1 MKQTRLTWRTLG
13 WPVYLVLALLV
24 VFVIAFVIAFAAIP
38 TAPPTSQ
45 AAAVDQAKVDALLKI
60 GNAADA
66 ESIIE
71 SMGCPVCH
79 RQGAENGIAPSWVG
93 IAARAATRRP
103 GLSAAA
109 YLYQSITNPSAFV
122 VPGYTDVMPKDFAQR
137 MSDQQLADVMA
148 YLLTPD
154 AK

>member
-13 WPVYLVLALLV
+13 WPVYLVLALLII
-24 VFVIAFVIAFAAIP
+24 FVIAFVIAFVSIP
-38 TAPPTSQ
+38 SSPPATQ

-66 ESIIE
+66 EPIIE

-93 IAARAATRRP
+93 IAPRAATRRL
-103 GLSAAA
+103 GMSAAE
-109 YLYQSITNPSAFV
+109 YLYQSITEPSAFI

-137 MSDQQLADVMA
+137 MSDQ
-148 YLLTPD
+148 
-154 AK
+154 